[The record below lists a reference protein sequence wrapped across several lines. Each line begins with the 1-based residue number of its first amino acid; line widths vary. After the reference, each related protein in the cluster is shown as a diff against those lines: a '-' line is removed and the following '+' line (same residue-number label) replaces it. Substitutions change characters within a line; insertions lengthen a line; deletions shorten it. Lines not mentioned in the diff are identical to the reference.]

1 MSHDIR
7 TPMNAVINDHY
18 DQLHLKEE
26 DKLKDYLQK
35 ITISGTHLLNLI
47 NEVLDVSKIESGML
61 ELDEREFNLNDLV
74 RDVAEMIHLS
84 VENRRQNF
92 FLIIDD
98 SLHAQ
103 VLGDKQRLE
112 QILVNILD
120 NARIPAGRNMEEL
133 KNERTPVSR

>member
-1 MSHDIR
+1 MK
-7 TPMNAVINDHY
+7 A
-18 DQLHLKEE
+18 
-26 DKLKDYLQK
+26 
-35 ITISGTHLLNLI
+35 
-47 NEVLDVSKIESGML
+47 GML

-103 VLGDKQRLE
+103 VLGISSGWSRYWSTFWTTLPS
-112 QILVNILD
+112 
-120 NARIPAGRNMEEL
+120 IPAKKETFPFPW
-133 KNERTPVSR
+133 KS